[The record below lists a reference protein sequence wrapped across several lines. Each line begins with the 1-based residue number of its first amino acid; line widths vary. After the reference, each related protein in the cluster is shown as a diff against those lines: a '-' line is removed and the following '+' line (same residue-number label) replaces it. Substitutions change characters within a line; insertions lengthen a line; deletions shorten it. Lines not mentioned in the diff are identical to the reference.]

1 MKHLSYL
8 NKFFWKYRYRFLLGI
23 LFVGLANWFRVWQP
37 QVIRQALDTVMASV
51 RFYKEHGGIG
61 AHPEAYD
68 ELGRQIAWF
77 GLGLLGLAVMMG
89 LFMFFMRQT
98 IIVMSRLIEYD
109 MRKEIFA
116 HYEMLDLA
124 FYKRNSTGDL
134 MSRVSED
141 VSKVRMFLG
150 PAILYS
156 LDLVFLFTLTIAAM
170 LKVNVTLTLWSLLPL
185 PFLSISIYCV
195 STLINQKSEKIQ
207 QQLSRLT
214 SAAQET
220 YSGIRVVKS
229 YVQEAAMGR
238 YFADQSEVFRSKS
251 LELVRVDAFF
261 FPLMALMVGASTI
274 ITVYVGGLQVIAG
287 NATAGN
293 IAEFVIY
300 INMLTWPVTA
310 VGWIASLT
318 QQAAASQK
326 RINEFLQTQPAV
338 VSPGPTK
345 TSKGPGLSG
354 TSEAQG
360 HSVSPEKPL
369 KGHIVFDKVGFVYP
383 DTGIKALE
391 QVSFEVLPGQKL
403 AIIGR
408 TGSGKTTIA
417 DLLVRMYDVT
427 EGRILIDGVD
437 IREHELYNLRRRIGY
452 VPQDVFLFSDSVYQ
466 NIAFGKEGVTREQAA
481 FYAASAAVHEDIV
494 GLPKGYDTVVG
505 ERGVTLSG
513 GQKQRVSIARAF
525 AKQPDVVVLDD
536 CLSAVDTNTESRIL
550 GYLDNA
556 LSDKTAIIITHRI
569 YGMLQFDKIIVL
581 DGHRIA
587 EAGTHEELLLRGGYY
602 AELFERQ
609 SAGEMEGDP
618 RLNGHG

>member
-1 MKHLSYL
+1 MKHLAHL

-77 GLGLLGLAVMMG
+77 GLALIGLAVMMG

-109 MRKEIFA
+109 MRKEIFG
-116 HYEMLDLA
+116 HYERLDLA

-141 VSKVRMFLG
+141 VSKVRMYLG

-156 LDLVFLFTLTIAAM
+156 LDLIFLFTLTIGAM

-185 PFLSISIYCV
+185 PFLSISIYWV
-195 STLINQKSEKIQ
+195 STLINRKSEKIQ

-238 YFADQSEVFRSKS
+238 YFADQSEAFRSKS
-251 LELVRVDAFF
+251 IELVRVNAFF
-261 FPLMALMVGASTI
+261 FPLMALMVGTSTI
-274 ITVYVGGLQVIAG
+274 ITVYVGGLQVMAG

-326 RINEFLQTQPAV
+326 RINEFLRTEPTI
-338 VSPGPTK
+338 VSPVLPENSNGH
-345 TSKGPGLSG
+345 G
-354 TSEAQG
+354 AQAMA
-360 HSVSPEKPL
+360 EKPL
-369 KGHIVFDKVGFVYP
+369 KGHIVFDKVGFIYP

-437 IREHELYNLRRRIGY
+437 IRAHELYNLRRRIGY

-481 FYAASAAVHEDIV
+481 FYAASAAVHEDII

-587 EAGTHEELLLRGGYY
+587 EEGTHEELLLRGGYY
-602 AELFERQ
+602 AELFEKQ
-609 SAGEMEGDP
+609 SLGEMEV
-618 RLNGHG
+618 